1 MAEVKNS
8 FLGSK
13 MNKDLDDRLI
23 PNNEYRDALNI
34 SIGKSEGDSIGVAQT
49 SEGNLELTQLGGA
62 QFETML
68 GLTCIGYF
76 SDAKNNRIYQ
86 FLTNY
91 TDNVPTEIILCDSP
105 GNSQP
110 IPVGGWVMKI
120 TVYDPA
126 VSPVYR
132 TLVSGTFLNFSKT
145 NIITGVNLVEDLLF
159 FTDNRNQPRKI
170 NVTKAFNNPNYYYT
184 ETQISVA
191 KYAPIEPI
199 SLIRK
204 ETATVVSG
212 TVGGADYV
220 LSNVSSLACTIGAV
234 GGPVSGPYT
243 AIITTAIPDGFS
255 EFFIGD
261 VIAGNN
267 GTGSFGAGPVI
278 ITGLIGSTSVQVS
291 SKNIFSAGTA
301 SITLRYLYEGAIQS
315 GATVL
320 SSSSTGAPFLTGD
333 YYAFVKSINNT
344 TLSLYEPTT
353 EISPTYI
360 LTFLNST
367 MSNQA
372 GTPGWPGD
380 PSFIEDKFVR
390 FSYRFKFD
398 DNEYSLL
405 APFTQIAYIPKQK
418 GYFID
423 GNEANAYQS
432 TVINWFENNINNIE
446 LLIPFPDKCGLVSD
460 SYKITDLEIL
470 YKESDATAAYVI
482 DSIPVNSKFG
492 SISNSNIYTY
502 SYQSQK
508 PYKTLSPDQI
518 TRVYDNVPTRALGQ
532 EVSGNRVIYGNFH
545 TTYVA
550 PREIDYNTSVTP
562 KQDIFDSFIEYPN
575 HTLKQNRNYQVGF
588 VLSDKFGRSSSV
600 ILSSVDAQIA
610 QGTAT
615 SLSIGGSTL
624 YAPYQAA
631 DQANFPDV
639 REWFGNALTLL
650 VNKEISSIR
659 NIPKG
664 TPGMYAIPA
673 SVNGFSILT
682 GATINVLSG
691 VSYRYG
697 FTLNTTPG
705 VLNTVPVIGQYLRG
719 KYTDYVKVTNVT
731 SSGGGTI
738 YNVFTEKEIN
748 NLYLFDPAIGG
759 LATKYAYTLN
769 EIGWYS
775 YKVVVKQQQQDYYN
789 VYLPG
794 MLQGYPEGQTY
805 GSQVVYTGV
814 TTVYTVDIP
823 NVNWSSGSTVIT
835 LPGGA
840 YTTSLIKTGDAVSGI
855 LPSPNAAIVTQII
868 NTTTFAINQTP
879 STSGSFAPITVFRAP
894 SSQSSSLENGI
905 NTTTFPIGELQ
916 KTSHIVLINDNINKV
931 PRDLAEVGPDQK
943 QYRSSVQLFGKVQNK
958 AAIVNLISNTT
969 INNALADT
977 LTYDTTLPA
986 NAGASEIR
994 IGDSIQNDGANTP
1007 IPSVPATI
1015 PATTMPNPAR
1025 WYADTV
1031 VTSHTIVGTTGT
1043 IKWSPTNITRD
1054 STNPV
1059 YATYVNF
1066 TFTRAENGQ
1075 YFPTRKGDT
1084 VSSIATANDFNF
1096 IANDVTNIKGTSAV
1110 NFYQLQ
1116 TNPLIGRVSTVN
1128 PIGVPASKMIPFLSV
1143 YETTPDVSALALFW
1157 ETATTGII
1165 SDLNWDIVTGFDGP
1179 SRFSDFVF
1187 EFWEDQDPAG
1197 LNPVTGASDSKYIT
1211 DPFSILNATGL
1222 TLAFNSINIT
1232 DVTPSPGINLSKF
1245 ALQVLPGNQY
1255 RLYITDPPG
1264 NPSYFVF
1271 NSRAATNSNFT
1282 FTITADLDGVLY
1294 PLYITGRLKNRP
1306 PSFLLPSYQASIQ
1319 RVVGDIITMTA
1330 QNGSAATDPQLKIQD
1345 LSWEIIN
1352 GNNSGYFTIG
1362 ANTGLIRLVDPSL
1375 AVGSYPLEI
1384 RVSDA
1389 MDIATNPPTAL
1400 TNTNPD
1406 LATKTATITAF
1417 ITVGDTPVNP
1427 GLEFFDST
1435 YLAEYGAWCYTV
1447 DPSITS
1453 AEGQS
1458 FNCLVPGTASG
1469 TGPGYPG
1476 VVPGQGIC
1484 AAYVGT
1490 QDVSLTAPYTGINA
1504 IAGNYVTGF
1513 PLGRNIKLGTKF
1525 VVSGS
1530 GSLGTGSIVGYSNPT
1545 TYYVVEYT
1553 PIAPGVINYKLGLAP
1568 SGPAV
1573 TINAGTLNGLT
1584 FTGFDVYGGKNPNL
1598 PLLGTFGTQIDW
1610 QASVN
1615 VEQFN
1620 GREFGSPTPPTGLLV
1635 GELEFLVSNFVEG
1648 SQNESRS
1655 SSANAWLYYRQDPSF
1670 PWQVIRDN
1678 NEVLPVGLLNFAI
1691 NSPLNPV
1698 GPPAYPP
1705 LPAGSN
1711 PAFYEETLGLWS
1723 LNGSSQTYGQ
1733 KHTKF
1738 VQSTPGEYCFV
1749 IQHISYSQGYVAGAG
1764 ENDEDNFYCNLGD
1777 LAGVDCIIRDANYS
1791 YSYASGVTN
1800 DYPGVPG
1807 PPLAATAQKYFL
1819 GGAEY
1824 SPSAA
1829 IPGYP
1834 TGTPLPTQD
1843 AVQGLG
1849 SSIPVLPGGLS
1860 QNLLTITP
1868 NTQIVKGM
1876 QYLATSINFGT
1887 ATISN
1892 AGTLT
1897 VTLTGATTEKL
1908 VAGMLIEITGTA
1920 GAGLYPAGTV
1930 ITGVVDSTHFTVN
1943 NLGIGGQILGR
1954 TFKVSNAWFT
1964 QPGAII
1970 TDIINSGT
1978 VLVLSINPVVIPGGI
1993 VAGGKITF
2001 GFPPAADVDQDTSIT
2016 PRGIVYAA
2024 TYNPG
2029 GVTSHLPYQP
2039 NPVNI
2044 KQFFTDPQ
2052 LATPWHPPVANQAY
2066 NFICDVPACTRNGN
2080 LSGLKYSGGFRDYT
2094 HYPYFSAF
2102 FDANGNIIPQAVPAN
2117 TVITG
2122 WGRFTPASQF
2132 INPAVPARYDTYN
2145 RARNLYQNIYAY

>member
-1 MAEVKNS
+1 
-8 FLGSK
+8 

-62 QFETML
+62 QFETL
-68 GLTCIGYF
+68 PGLNCIGYF

-86 FLTNY
+86 FLTDYEDLTPSLIVLPNN
-91 TDNVPTEIILCDSP
+91 TKT
-105 GNSQP
+105 
-110 IPVGGWVMKI
+110 MKI
-120 TVYDPA
+120 TVYDPS

-191 KYAPIEPI
+191 KYAPIDPI

-204 ETATVVSG
+204 EIATVVSG
-212 TVGGADYV
+212 TIGGADYV
-220 LSNVSSLACTIGAV
+220 LSNVNSLACTIGAV
-234 GGPVSGPYT
+234 TGPLSGPYT
-243 AIITTAIPDGFS
+243 ATITTAIPNGFS

-267 GTGSFGAGPVI
+267 GTGSFGIGPVV
-278 ITGLIGSTSVQVS
+278 ITSLVSSTSVQVS

-301 SITLRYLYEGAIQS
+301 SITLRYLYDGAIKA

-320 SSSSTGAPFLTGD
+320 SSSSAGTQFLTGD
-333 YYAFVKSINNT
+333 DYAFVKSISNT

-353 EISPTYI
+353 EISPAYI

-372 GTPGWPGD
+372 DTPGWPGD

-418 GYFID
+418 GYFIA
-423 GNEANAYQS
+423 GNEENAYQS
-432 TVINWFENNINNIE
+432 TVINWFENNVNNIE
-446 LLIPFPDKCGLVSD
+446 LLIPFPDKCGLVAD

-482 DSIPVNSKFG
+482 DSIPVNSQFG
-492 SISNSNIYTY
+492 NISNSNIYTY

-550 PREIDYNTSVTP
+550 PKEIDYNTSVTP

-575 HTLKQNRNYQVGF
+575 HTVKQNRNYQVGF

-650 VNKEISSIR
+650 VNKEISSTR
-659 NIPKG
+659 NIPDG
-664 TPGMYAIPA
+664 TPGLYAIPA

-682 GATINVLSG
+682 GATINELSG
-691 VSYRYG
+691 TSYKYR
-697 FTLNTTPG
+697 FTLDTTAG

-731 SSGGGTI
+731 ASGGGNI

-748 NLYLFDPAIGG
+748 NLYLFNPAIGG

-805 GSQVVYTGV
+805 GSQVIYTGV
-814 TTVYTVDIP
+814 GVTAT
-823 NVNWSSGSTVIT
+823 ST
-835 LPGGA
+835 
-840 YTTSLIKTGDAVSGI
+840 
-855 LPSPNAAIVTQII
+855 
-868 NTTTFAINQTP
+868 
-879 STSGSFAPITVFRAP
+879 
-894 SSQSSSLENGI
+894 LENGI
-905 NTTTFPIGELQ
+905 NTTTFPVGELQ

-958 AAIVNLISNTT
+958 AAIVTLVSNTT
-969 INNALADT
+969 IDNALADT
-977 LTYDTTLPA
+977 LTYDTTLLA

-1007 IPSVPATI
+1007 IPSVPSTI

-1043 IKWSPTNITRD
+1043 IKWSPANITRD
-1054 STNPV
+1054 STNPA

-1157 ETATTGII
+1157 ETASTGII

-1179 SRFSDFVF
+1179 SIFSDFVF
-1187 EFWEDQDPAG
+1187 DFWEDQDPTG
-1197 LNPVTGASDSKYIT
+1197 IGTVTGAANSKYIT

-1232 DVTPSPGINLSKF
+1232 NVTPSPGINSSKF
-1245 ALQVLPGNQY
+1245 AIEVLPGNQY
-1255 RLYITDPPG
+1255 RLYITNPPG

-1271 NSRAATNSNFT
+1271 NSGAATNSNFT
-1282 FTITADLDGVLY
+1282 FTITVDLDGVLY
-1294 PLYITGRLKNRP
+1294 PLYIAGRLKNRP
-1306 PSFLLPSYQASIQ
+1306 PSFLLPNYQASIQ
-1319 RVVGDIITMTA
+1319 RVVGDVITMTA
-1330 QNGSAATDPQLKIQD
+1330 QNGSVASDPQLKTQD

-1362 ANTGLIRLVDPSL
+1362 ATTGVIRLIDPSL

-1384 RVSDA
+1384 KVSDA
-1389 MDIATNPPTAL
+1389 MNIATTPPTPL
-1400 TNTNPD
+1400 TNTSSVD

-1417 ITVGDTPVNP
+1417 ITVGDTPVNS
-1427 GLEFFDST
+1427 GLEFFDSQ
-1435 YLAEYGAWCYTV
+1435 YLAEYGAWAYTV

-1453 AEGQS
+1453 EGGQS
-1458 FNCLVPGTASG
+1458 YNCDVPGTASG
-1469 TGPGYPG
+1469 TGLGYPG
-1476 VVPGQGIC
+1476 IVPGQGIC

-1490 QDVSLTAPYTGINA
+1490 QDVSLTASYTGITA

-1513 PLGRNIKLGTKF
+1513 PKGRNIKIGTKF
-1525 VVSGS
+1525 VVSG
-1530 GSLGTGSIVGYSNPT
+1530 GNLGTGNIVGYSNPT
-1545 TYYVVEYT
+1545 TYYVVALDN
-1553 PIAPGVINYKLGLAP
+1553 PSIGVVNYQLGLAP
-1568 SGPAV
+1568 GGPAV
-1573 TINAGTLNGLT
+1573 TITAGTLNGLT
-1584 FTGFDVYGGKNPNL
+1584 FTGFNVYGGKNPNL
-1598 PLLGTFGTQIDW
+1598 PLLGTGGTQIDW
-1610 QASVN
+1610 QASIN
-1615 VEQFN
+1615 VENFN
-1620 GREFGSPTPPTGLLV
+1620 GKLFGSTNPPAGLLY

-1655 SSANAWLYYRQDPSF
+1655 SSANGWLYYRQDPSF
-1670 PWQVIRDN
+1670 PWVVIRDN
-1678 NEVLPVGLLNFAI
+1678 NEVLPVGLLNYPI

-1698 GPPAYPP
+1698 GPPAYPA

-1723 LNGSSQTYGQ
+1723 LNGSSQTYGK

-1749 IQHISYSQGYVAGAG
+1749 IQHISYSQNYIAGAG

-1777 LAGVDCIIRDANYS
+1777 LAGVDCVIRDANYS
-1791 YSYASGVTN
+1791 YSYASGTTN

-1807 PPLAATAQKYFL
+1807 PPLGAIAQKYFL

-1834 TGTPLPTQD
+1834 TGTPLLTQD
-1843 AVQGLG
+1843 ALQGLG
-1849 SSIPVLPGGLS
+1849 SSIPVALTGLT
-1860 QNLLTITP
+1860 QNQLTIAAP
-1868 NTQIVKGM
+1868 NTQLVAGM
-1876 QYLATSINFGT
+1876 KYLDTTIDFGT
-1887 ATISN
+1887 ATVSN
-1892 AGTLT
+1892 SGTLT
-1897 VTLTGATTEKL
+1897 LTITGATTEKL
-1908 VAGMLIEITGTA
+1908 VPGMSIDVTSTA
-1920 GAGLYPAGTV
+1920 GAGLFQTGTV
-1930 ITGVVDSTHFTVN
+1930 ITSIVNSTQFTI
-1943 NLGIGGQILGR
+1943 NLLPIGAIIGR

-1964 QPGAII
+1964 QTGAII
-1970 TDIINSGT
+1970 TAITNGGLT
-1978 VLVLSINPVVIPGGI
+1978 LVLSTNPVIIPGGI
-1993 VAGGKITF
+1993 PAGGKITF
-2001 GFPPAADVDQDTSIT
+2001 GFPPAADVDQDGFN
-2016 PRGIVYAA
+2016 RGVVYAA
-2024 TYNPG
+2024 AYNPG
-2029 GVTSHLPYQP
+2029 GVNSHLNYQP

-2052 LATPWHPPVANQAY
+2052 LATPWHPPVAGKAY
-2066 NFICDVPACTRNGN
+2066 NFICDVPACTRVG
-2080 LSGLKYSGGFRDYT
+2080 SPGGLKYSGGFRDYT

-2102 FDANGNIIPQAVPAN
+2102 FDANGNVIPQAVPAN
-2117 TVITG
+2117 TVITS

-2132 INPAVPARYDTYN
+2132 ITPPVPARYDPYN
-2145 RARNLYQNIYAY
+2145 RARNLYQEIYAY

>member
-1 MAEVKNS
+1 
-8 FLGSK
+8 

-49 SEGNLELTQLGGA
+49 SLGNLELTQLGGA
-62 QFETML
+62 QFETL
-68 GLTCIGYF
+68 PGLNCIGYF

-86 FLTNY
+86 FLTDYEDLTPSLIVLPND
-91 TDNVPTEIILCDSP
+91 TKT
-105 GNSQP
+105 
-110 IPVGGWVMKI
+110 MKI

-191 KYAPIEPI
+191 KYAPIDPI

-212 TVGGADYV
+212 GGADWV
-220 LSNVSSLACTIGAV
+220 LSNMASLACTIGTV
-234 GGPVSGPYT
+234 SGPPTGPYT
-243 AIITTAIPDGFS
+243 ATITTAVVDGFA
-255 EFFIGD
+255 EFLIGD

-267 GTGSFGAGPVI
+267 GTGSFGIGPVV
-278 ITGLIGSTSVQVS
+278 ITSLVSSTSVKVS
-291 SKNIFSAGTA
+291 SINTFSAGTA
-301 SITLRYLYEGAIQS
+301 SITLRYPYVGAIQK

-320 SSSSTGAPFLTGD
+320 SSSTAGVQFLRGD
-333 YYAFVKSINNT
+333 DYAFVKSINNT
-344 TLSLYEPTT
+344 TLSLYEPTIK
-353 EISPTYI
+353 ISPTYI

-372 GTPGWPGD
+372 DTPGWPGD

-418 GYFID
+418 GFFID

-446 LLIPFPDKCGLVSD
+446 LLIPFPDKCRLVAD

-470 YKESDATAAYVI
+470 YKESDATIAYVI
-482 DSIPVNSKFG
+482 DSIPIDSQFG
-492 SISNSNIYTY
+492 IISNSNIYTY

-508 PYKTLSPDQI
+508 PYKPLDPDQI
-518 TRVYDNVPTRALGQ
+518 TRVYDNVPVRALAQ
-532 EVSGNRVIYGNFH
+532 DVSGNRVIYGNFH
-545 TTYVA
+545 STYVP

-575 HTLKQNRNYQVGF
+575 HTVKQNRNYQVGF

-650 VNKEISSIR
+650 VNKEISSTR
-659 NIPKG
+659 NIPNG
-664 TPGMYAIPA
+664 TPGLYAIPA
-673 SVNGFSILT
+673 STNGFSIVA
-682 GATINVLSG
+682 GATINELSG
-691 VSYRYG
+691 TSYKYR
-697 FTLNTTPG
+697 FTLDTTAG

-719 KYTDYVKVTNVT
+719 KYTDYVKVINVT
-731 SSGGGTI
+731 ASGGGNI

-748 NLYLFDPAIGG
+748 NLYLFNPAIGG
-759 LATKYAYTLN
+759 LATKYAYILN

-775 YKVVVKQQQQDYYN
+775 YKVVVKQQQQEYYN

-805 GSQVVYTGV
+805 GSQVVYTGA
-814 TTVYTVDIP
+814 TA
-823 NVNWSSGSTVIT
+823 
-835 LPGGA
+835 LPA
-840 YTTSLIKTGDAVSGI
+840 L
-855 LPSPNAAIVTQII
+855 Q
-868 NTTTFAINQTP
+868 
-879 STSGSFAPITVFRAP
+879 
-894 SSQSSSLENGI
+894 NGI
-905 NTTTFPIGELQ
+905 NTTTFPVGESQ
-916 KTSHIVLINDNINKV
+916 KISHIVLINDNINKV

-958 AAIVNLISNTT
+958 AAIVNLVSNTT
-969 INNALADT
+969 IDNALADT

-994 IGDSIQNDGANTP
+994 IGDGIQNVGANTP
-1007 IPSVPATI
+1007 VDSVPATI

-1043 IKWSPTNITRD
+1043 IKWSPANITRD
-1054 STNPV
+1054 STNPA
-1059 YATYVNF
+1059 YATYKNF

-1096 IANDVTNIKGTSAV
+1096 IANDVDNIKGTSAV

-1128 PIGVPASKMIPFLSV
+1128 PIGVIASEMIPFLSV
-1143 YETTPDVSALALFW
+1143 YETTPQVSALALFW

-1165 SDLNWDIVTGFDGP
+1165 SDLNWDVVTGFDGP
-1179 SRFSDFVF
+1179 SSFSTFVF
-1187 EFWEDQDPAG
+1187 DFWEDQDPAG
-1197 LNPVTGASDSKYIT
+1197 LSLVTGAANSKYIT
-1211 DPFSILNATGL
+1211 DAFQILNATGL
-1222 TLAFNSINIT
+1222 ALSFNSITITNIT
-1232 DVTPSPGINLSKF
+1232 PNSSINLPKF
-1245 ALQVLPGNQY
+1245 NIETLPGNQY
-1255 RLYITDPPG
+1255 RLYITDK
-1264 NPSYFVF
+1264 FVF
-1271 NSRAATNSNFT
+1271 NSGAATNSNFT
-1282 FTITADLDGVLY
+1282 FTITVDLDGVLY
-1294 PLYITGRLKNRP
+1294 PVYITGRLKNRP
-1306 PSFLLPSYQASIQ
+1306 PSFLLPNYQASIQ

-1330 QNGSAATDPQLKIQD
+1330 QNGTSIIIPATSKTQD

-1352 GNNSGYFTIG
+1352 GNNQGYFTIG
-1362 ANTGLIRLVDPSL
+1362 ATTGVIRLIDPSL

-1384 RVSDA
+1384 KVSDA
-1389 MDIATNPPTAL
+1389 MNIGTNPPTPL
-1400 TNTNPD
+1400 TNANPD

-1417 ITVGDTPVNP
+1417 ITVGDTPVNS
-1427 GLEFFDST
+1427 GLEFFDSQ
-1435 YLAEYGAWCYTV
+1435 YLAEYGAWAYTV

-1453 AEGQS
+1453 EGGQS
-1458 FNCLVPGTASG
+1458 YNCVVPGTASG
-1469 TGPGYPG
+1469 TGLGYPG
-1476 VVPGQGIC
+1476 IVPGQGIC

-1490 QDVSLTAPYTGINA
+1490 QDVSLTASYTGINA

-1513 PLGRNIKLGTKF
+1513 PLGRNIKIGTKF
-1525 VVSGS
+1525 VVSG
-1530 GSLGTGSIVGYSNPT
+1530 GNLGTGNIVGYSNPT
-1545 TYYVVEYT
+1545 TYYVVALDN
-1553 PIAPGVINYKLGLAP
+1553 PSIGVVNYKLGLAP
-1568 SGPAV
+1568 GGPAV
-1573 TINAGTLNGLT
+1573 TITAGTLNGLT
-1584 FTGFDVYGGKNPNL
+1584 FTGFNVYGGKNPNL
-1598 PLLGTFGTQIDW
+1598 PLLGTGGTQIDW
-1610 QASVN
+1610 QASIN
-1615 VEQFN
+1615 VENFN
-1620 GREFGSPTPPTGLLV
+1620 GKLFGSTNPPTGLLY
-1635 GELEFLVSNFVEG
+1635 GELEFLVSNFVDG
-1648 SQNESRS
+1648 SQNETRS
-1655 SSANAWLYYRQDPSF
+1655 SSANGWLYYRQDPSF
-1670 PWQVIRDN
+1670 PWVVIRDN
-1678 NEVLPVGLLNFAI
+1678 NEVLPVGLLNFPI

-1698 GPPAYPP
+1698 GPPAYPA

-1711 PAFYEETLGLWS
+1711 PAFYEETLSLES
-1723 LNGSSQTYGQ
+1723 LNGSTQTYGK

-1749 IQHISYSQGYVAGAG
+1749 IQHISYNQNYIAGAG

-1777 LAGVDCIIRDANYS
+1777 LAGVDCVIRDANYS
-1791 YSYASGVTN
+1791 YSYGSGTTN

-1807 PPLAATAQKYFL
+1807 PPLPATAQKYFL
-1819 GGAEY
+1819 AGAEY
-1824 SPSAA
+1824 SASAA

-1834 TGTPLPTQD
+1834 TGTPLNSQD
-1843 AVQGLG
+1843 ALQGLG
-1849 SSIPVLPGGLS
+1849 SSIPVTLTGLT
-1860 QNLLTITP
+1860 QNQLTIAAP
-1868 NTQIVKGM
+1868 NTQLVAGM
-1876 QYLATSINFGT
+1876 KYLDTTIDFGT
-1887 ATISN
+1887 ATVSN
-1892 AGTLT
+1892 SGTLT
-1897 VTLTGATTEKL
+1897 LTITGATTEKL
-1908 VAGMLIEITGTA
+1908 VPGMSIDVTSTA
-1920 GAGLYPAGTV
+1920 GAGLFQTGTV
-1930 ITGVVDSTHFTVN
+1930 ITSIVNSTQFTI
-1943 NLGIGGQILGR
+1943 NLLPIGAIIGR

-1964 QPGAII
+1964 QTGAII
-1970 TDIINSGT
+1970 TAITNGGLT
-1978 VLVLSINPVVIPGGI
+1978 LVLSTNPVIIPGGI
-1993 VAGGKITF
+1993 PAGGKITF
-2001 GFPPAADVDQDTSIT
+2001 GFPPAADVDQDGFN
-2016 PRGIVYAA
+2016 RGVVYAA
-2024 TYNPG
+2024 AYNPG
-2029 GVTSHLPYQP
+2029 GVNSHLNYQP

-2052 LATPWHPPVANQAY
+2052 LATPWHPPVAGKAY
-2066 NFICDVPACTRNGN
+2066 NFICDVPACTRVG
-2080 LSGLKYSGGFRDYT
+2080 STGGLKYSGGFRDYT

-2102 FDANGNIIPQAVPAN
+2102 FDANGNVIPQAVPAN
-2117 TVITG
+2117 TVITS

-2132 INPAVPARYDTYN
+2132 ITPPVPARYDPYN
-2145 RARNLYQNIYAY
+2145 RARNLYQEIYAY